1 MLLLDIRI
9 LLLLRPEFLHISLK
23 SSNEIDFQGLYA

>member
-9 LLLLRPEFLHISLK
+9 LLLRPEFLHISLK

>member
-1 MLLLDIRI
+1 MLLLDLYMI
-9 LLLLRPEFLHISLK
+9 LLLTHEFLFISLK